1 VDERY
6 LNDSAES
13 QMNLLMDMVRGIR
26 ESRTQYKV
34 DPGKRIKA
42 IIAPASQRSNLEQYD
57 YVFARLC
64 NVEQV
69 TLLTDDAAA
78 PANSASSVVGDTT
91 IYLPL
96 EGMLDIAKE
105 CERLTKEQAE
115 TADLIQ
121 KALAKLENESFVS
134 KAPAQVVQ
142 RERDRLA
149 ELQAAAQNIEELLRN
164 LCQ

>member
-1 VDERY
+1 MI
-6 LNDSAES
+6 LKKS
-13 QMNLLMDMVRGIR
+13 G
-26 ESRTQYKV
+26 
-34 DPGKRIKA
+34 
-42 IIAPASQRSNLEQYD
+42 
-57 YVFARLC
+57 
-64 NVEQV
+64 
-69 TLLTDDAAA
+69 
-78 PANSASSVVGDTT
+78 
-91 IYLPL
+91 
-96 EGMLDIAKE
+96 
-105 CERLTKEQAE
+105 ERLTKEQAE